1 MLKKYIN
8 WSNSSDIPSHT
19 LWRQTLTLSFSFIRN
34 HTRIQ
39 WVKAAINLL
48 HKLRDAWYIASP
60 VIIFCLHLRD
70 PHMWLPGRDRF
81 HPQPL
86 LLWGSTRVSVL
97 KSLNNGGLQFW
108 RKMHKVMSLYIYFH
122 EFINFLNY
130 AYKSKWYA
138 HVLKCPATK
147 KIFWDNF
154 HIILIQVSLIFKIG
168 IAGKKKYLFIEI

>member
-1 MLKKYIN
+1 MLQKYIN

-34 HTRIQ
+34 HIRIQ

-97 KSLNNGGLQFW
+97 KSLNNGDLQFL

-122 EFINFLNY
+122 EFINFFKLCLQIEMVCTFIK
-130 AYKSKWYA
+130 KSCDKE
-138 HVLKCPATK
+138 
-147 KIFWDNF
+147 D
-154 HIILIQVSLIFKIG
+154 ILR
-168 IAGKKKYLFIEI
+168 

>member
-1 MLKKYIN
+1 MLQKYIN

-19 LWRQTLTLSFSFIRN
+19 LWRQTLTLSFSFVRN

-60 VIIFCLHLRD
+60 VIIFCLHLPD

-97 KSLNNGGLQFW
+97 KSLNNGGLQFL

-138 HVLKCPATK
+138 HLLKSPATK

-154 HIILIQVSLIFKIG
+154 HLILIQVSLIFKIG